1 MCKGLSI
8 YLADIID
15 QYVATHIYI
24 KIIMKSKLSLKIV
37 LKIMWMESIVYEITW
52 AENVAQITHPYRSL

>member
-24 KIIMKSKLSLKIV
+24 KIIMKSKLFLKIV
-37 LKIMWMESIVYEITW
+37 FKIMWMESIVYEIT
-52 AENVAQITHPYRSL
+52 